1 MRKIYSII
9 LICIISLLGIVKG
22 QSYLLNEDFSSAN
35 GVNPPTGWTQQT
47 ITGNATTDKWHFDN
61 PGNRVVNL
69 PITDPF
75 AIFDSQNYSTSG
87 GNEVVNLESPFIDAS
102 GTSCIYLIFDQLF
115 NKGTNSTGQVQVFNG
130 SIWQTVYNI
139 DSNINSINNQ
149 VINIS
154 SMGAGVLNLKI
165 RFKWNGNNGG
175 YWLIDNVK
183 IFSPF
188 TRDMSVTAINAPLNP
203 IASGNHKIT
212 INLKNYSCSN
222 VNNALIQW
230 KVNNQPINSFTWN
243 GNLAFN
249 QQTQIDSIGTITLP
263 TGGVFN
269 LKVWISTMNN
279 GQNDMYH
286 LNDTAYITLYPK
298 LCGTF
303 TVGGINPDFPN
314 LYSVEQALNLS
325 GISCPVVFKI
335 RNGNYNEHIKL
346 DSIQG
351 SSAINTVT
359 FESESG
365 NANNCVINY
374 QNIDPTNDYT
384 IIVDNCDNLKFKN
397 LGIYRSNGNT
407 NFVFNKPIQN
417 VYFYGNN
424 IDRLSFNNS
433 CKNLKLIKNNLT
445 TTNFYNSTLNLLLD
459 SNYINNLYFNNS
471 FPDSNILITN
481 NNSVGQFFM
490 EKSNTLSKKVI
501 AKYNSFNHTR
511 FTYVDDIV
519 CDSNYFF
526 NNIEF
531 RNCSNIFCNNDTSS
545 SAGVSYY
552 FEQCNFATLRKSK
565 STSSGGCESYGVIFE
580 TSKNGIFEDN
590 CFLFQNGWAWWCG
603 HERYGIKL
611 NNSDSLLIKN
621 NYFNCTDFTYDGYG
635 IISYGNANKFDVEKN
650 IIINT
655 RKGILFNQLQNYSI
669 KNNSIINVQDYFIQI
684 SNGDNGIIE
693 NNILNT
699 IVAGNGI
706 NLSSSNTL
714 VKNNKITTINEG
726 ICISNNNNNNTF
738 ANNYMHA
745 GGLGVAKGIVSN
757 SANNMTLFNN
767 SINITSVDRIKGR
780 AIEINGGSY
789 ITLKNN
795 IISNKE
801 GGYSLFI
808 SGNPTNLTFD
818 YNDYYSFKNK
828 LVHYNGVEYD
838 SMSVWKNISGMD
850 ANSLDYNPYYQSDT
864 CLKHNQM
871 KLYNAA
877 LQIPSITSDIYGMSR
892 GTTPDIGAYEYTKCA
907 NDAGVHRFIGLKSP
921 LTTGVAT
928 PIVVELENHGTSNL
942 TSVIVNWTVNGN
954 AQLPY
959 SWSGNLIAGQTLNI
973 TLGYFTFTP
982 GTTYNLTATTSF
994 PNGVTDCNNNNNS
1007 VSITELGTKLCGIYT
1022 IGGSNPDFQNFT
1034 EAAVALNSGGIAC
1047 SVIFKVRNGTFN
1059 EHIIL
1064 NQIQGASDTA
1074 TITFE
1079 SESGDS
1085 SLAILSYN
1093 LGDQTN
1099 DYTLKLN
1106 GTDYIR
1112 FKKISILRNNGNGN
1126 IIIEN
1131 GCKDILISSC
1141 YLNNINSNGLD
1152 SLLIFKNNN
1161 LQNNFIT
1168 IDYSNYGYSKDIRI
1182 NNNKIKGLTLN
1193 KCFNV
1198 VIDSNY
1204 FQWSDWNN
1212 STISVVNI
1220 NNSKNTLFFKDTI
1233 YTSNIYAARAVLSNS
1248 NNNIKIKNSFITVPS
1263 GCDGIGIQS
1272 EFDTLRYIE
1281 NNTIILSNGTWGWCG
1296 YRNSIMAKGG
1306 DSLYVTNNKI
1316 ISSNH
1321 DYTGTGIQIYD
1332 NSITN
1337 YIISDNS
1344 IDYFRNGILLLN
1356 NSINNTTKNNTILN
1370 SMYYGIKTTGNN
1382 GLINNNKIHKITD
1395 GIGII
1400 NEASNVKYYRNRVS
1414 GISENIAMTNN
1425 ADGVDIQNNYLQTYG
1440 NVQPVGLK
1448 FINNPVNCN
1457 IYHNNINITGNN
1469 AANGTAMEIE
1479 NATNL
1484 NIKNNI
1490 LANQTEGYTLKI
1502 NSSTASFI
1510 ADKNCFFTYGDN
1522 LFKWNNQNIQKLNQW
1537 VATTG
1542 QDANSKNI
1550 NPFFVSDTN
1559 LKMNQIQLNNN
1570 ADYVGVDIDIDSTSR
1585 ISNNDIGAKV
1595 FNPCVN
1601 DAGIDSVVGMLHNL
1615 TNTTMNIKGILQ
1627 NHGTATLTNVKI
1639 YYSVNGVVQ
1648 PVYNWS
1654 GSLVSGATVQIN
1666 FPTPFTFT
1674 AAQSNLKIWTSLPN
1688 GVADCNNN
1696 NDTAKFYKI
1705 SGPLCG
1711 IYTVGGLNPD
1721 FNSLA
1726 DAAFALN
1733 GVGISCPVIFR
1744 LRDTL
1749 FNQNVAI
1756 GPVKGNSFANT
1767 ITFERDTF
1775 ITSFPGIN
1783 FTSSVTNDY
1792 SLCLDSTTHITFKK
1806 LTINRQNGNKNVWL
1820 RNLNNYVTFEN
1831 CKING
1836 LITDTLGLDSVL
1848 LINNCDF
1855 QNNKIDLFGDSTLKM
1870 SNISIINSIN
1880 IGKTKILNAKNI
1892 LIDSSKFT
1900 FQNIYNWD
1908 NVDNIYF
1915 FNNENVNIK
1924 RCNINITNGYF
1935 TTAINMQKSKNIKIE
1950 KMKFHQ
1956 FHTDSKLIL

>member
-519 CDSNYFF
+519 CDSNNFY
-526 NNIEF
+526 NNLEF
-531 RNCSNIFCNNDTSS
+531 RNSSNINCNNDTSS
-545 SAGVSYY
+545 YGGGVAFY
-552 FEQCNFATLRKSK
+552 FEQCKTVSLKKSK
-565 STSSGGCESYGVIFE
+565 AFVNGYCDTYGVIFE
-580 TSKNGIFEDN
+580 SSKNGIFQDN
-590 CFLFQNGWAWWCG
+590 YFKMQGGGYSWCSNT
-603 HERYGIKL
+603 RYGIKM
-611 NNSDSLLIKN
+611 NNSDTIDIKN
-621 NYFNCTDFTYDGYG
+621 NFISCSDFTYEGYG
-635 IISYGNANKFDVEKN
+635 IVSYGNSNKVN
-650 IIINT
+650 IENNVIVNS
-655 RKGILFNQLQNYSI
+655 RKGILFNQLQDFNI
-669 KNNSIINVQDYFIQI
+669 NNNKIINVQDYFLQI

-699 IVAGNGI
+699 ITAGNGI
-706 NLSSSNTL
+706 NLSSSNTQ

-726 ICISNNNNNNTF
+726 ICILNNNNNNTF
-738 ANNYMHA
+738 TNNYLHA

-795 IISNKE
+795 IVSNKE

-838 SMSVWKNISGMD
+838 SLSVWKNTSGMD

-871 KLYNAA
+871 KLFNAA
-877 LQIPSITSDIYGMSR
+877 LQIPLITSDIYGISR

-921 LTTGVAT
+921 VTTGVAT

-942 TSVIVNWTVNGN
+942 TSVIVN
-954 AQLPY
+954 
-959 SWSGNLIAGQTLNI
+959 
-973 TLGYFTFTP
+973 
-982 GTTYNLTATTSF
+982 
-994 PNGVTDCNNNNNS
+994 
-1007 VSITELGTKLCGIYT
+1007 
-1022 IGGSNPDFQNFT
+1022 
-1034 EAAVALNSGGIAC
+1034 
-1047 SVIFKVRNGTFN
+1047 
-1059 EHIIL
+1059 
-1064 NQIQGASDTA
+1064 
-1074 TITFE
+1074 
-1079 SESGDS
+1079 
-1085 SLAILSYN
+1085 
-1093 LGDQTN
+1093 
-1099 DYTLKLN
+1099 
-1106 GTDYIR
+1106 
-1112 FKKISILRNNGNGN
+1112 
-1126 IIIEN
+1126 
-1131 GCKDILISSC
+1131 
-1141 YLNNINSNGLD
+1141 
-1152 SLLIFKNNN
+1152 
-1161 LQNNFIT
+1161 
-1168 IDYSNYGYSKDIRI
+1168 
-1182 NNNKIKGLTLN
+1182 
-1193 KCFNV
+1193 
-1198 VIDSNY
+1198 
-1204 FQWSDWNN
+1204 
-1212 STISVVNI
+1212 
-1220 NNSKNTLFFKDTI
+1220 
-1233 YTSNIYAARAVLSNS
+1233 
-1248 NNNIKIKNSFITVPS
+1248 
-1263 GCDGIGIQS
+1263 
-1272 EFDTLRYIE
+1272 
-1281 NNTIILSNGTWGWCG
+1281 
-1296 YRNSIMAKGG
+1296 
-1306 DSLYVTNNKI
+1306 
-1316 ISSNH
+1316 
-1321 DYTGTGIQIYD
+1321 
-1332 NSITN
+1332 
-1337 YIISDNS
+1337 
-1344 IDYFRNGILLLN
+1344 
-1356 NSINNTTKNNTILN
+1356 
-1370 SMYYGIKTTGNN
+1370 
-1382 GLINNNKIHKITD
+1382 
-1395 GIGII
+1395 
-1400 NEASNVKYYRNRVS
+1400 
-1414 GISENIAMTNN
+1414 
-1425 ADGVDIQNNYLQTYG
+1425 
-1440 NVQPVGLK
+1440 
-1448 FINNPVNCN
+1448 
-1457 IYHNNINITGNN
+1457 
-1469 AANGTAMEIE
+1469 
-1479 NATNL
+1479 
-1484 NIKNNI
+1484 
-1490 LANQTEGYTLKI
+1490 
-1502 NSSTASFI
+1502 
-1510 ADKNCFFTYGDN
+1510 
-1522 LFKWNNQNIQKLNQW
+1522 
-1537 VATTG
+1537 
-1542 QDANSKNI
+1542 
-1550 NPFFVSDTN
+1550 
-1559 LKMNQIQLNNN
+1559 
-1570 ADYVGVDIDIDSTSR
+1570 
-1585 ISNNDIGAKV
+1585 
-1595 FNPCVN
+1595 
-1601 DAGIDSVVGMLHNL
+1601 
-1615 TNTTMNIKGILQ
+1615 
-1627 NHGTATLTNVKI
+1627 
-1639 YYSVNGVVQ
+1639 
-1648 PVYNWS
+1648 
-1654 GSLVSGATVQIN
+1654 
-1666 FPTPFTFT
+1666 
-1674 AAQSNLKIWTSLPN
+1674 
-1688 GVADCNNN
+1688 
-1696 NDTAKFYKI
+1696 
-1705 SGPLCG
+1705 
-1711 IYTVGGLNPD
+1711 
-1721 FNSLA
+1721 
-1726 DAAFALN
+1726 
-1733 GVGISCPVIFR
+1733 
-1744 LRDTL
+1744 
-1749 FNQNVAI
+1749 
-1756 GPVKGNSFANT
+1756 
-1767 ITFERDTF
+1767 
-1775 ITSFPGIN
+1775 
-1783 FTSSVTNDY
+1783 
-1792 SLCLDSTTHITFKK
+1792 
-1806 LTINRQNGNKNVWL
+1806 
-1820 RNLNNYVTFEN
+1820 
-1831 CKING
+1831 
-1836 LITDTLGLDSVL
+1836 
-1848 LINNCDF
+1848 
-1855 QNNKIDLFGDSTLKM
+1855 
-1870 SNISIINSIN
+1870 
-1880 IGKTKILNAKNI
+1880 
-1892 LIDSSKFT
+1892 
-1900 FQNIYNWD
+1900 
-1908 NVDNIYF
+1908 
-1915 FNNENVNIK
+1915 
-1924 RCNINITNGYF
+1924 
-1935 TTAINMQKSKNIKIE
+1935 
-1950 KMKFHQ
+1950 
-1956 FHTDSKLIL
+1956 